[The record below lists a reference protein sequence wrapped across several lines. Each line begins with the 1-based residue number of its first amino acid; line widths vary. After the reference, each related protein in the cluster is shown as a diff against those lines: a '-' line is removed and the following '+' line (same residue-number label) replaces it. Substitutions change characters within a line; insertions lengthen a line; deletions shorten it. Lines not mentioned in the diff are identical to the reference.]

1 MKWAE
6 IKTVVG
12 KWVVIRQF
20 AGSYPTSQF
29 GVFKITN
36 YKDFPPTFKVVLSPA
51 KPFKEKFG
59 ESDIYSMDLAGML
72 NEQNVFDNY
81 QKAVKYYNTVK
92 E

>member
-6 IKTVVG
+6 IKNVVG

-20 AGSYPTSQF
+20 VSGYNIGQF

-36 YKDFPPTFKVVLSPA
+36 YRDFPATYKVVLSPA

-59 ESDIYSMDLAGML
+59 ENDIYSMDLAGML

-81 QKAVKYYNTVK
+81 QTATKYYNTIK